1 MDSLAAKRFGFAYYS
16 RGPFLVSFSQ
26 KLVSLSFSSHF
37 LVIFL
42 SFHHDHH
49 FHLSWSSHFL
59 LIQSIQTILG
69 TKGICFFVYFIS
81 EKTIET
87 IEIEWKLRPFKRST
101 LLLCWWEPTPSLS
114 FSKIEKRCIQKEM
127 HTKRILFILICILQ
141 FDALFLCRI
150 LDTFQFL
157 FSPAPFS
164 HPFQHE
170 HSSSLLKSLYKSLCK
185 SLY

>member
-1 MDSLAAKRFGFAYYS
+1 M
-16 RGPFLVSFSQ
+16 
-26 KLVSLSFSSHF
+26 SSM
-37 LVIFL
+37 
-42 SFHHDHH
+42 
-49 FHLSWSSHFL
+49 
-59 LIQSIQTILG
+59 
-69 TKGICFFVYFIS
+69 
-81 EKTIET
+81 EKE
-87 IEIEWKLRPFKRST
+87 EEEEER
-101 LLLCWWEPTPSLS
+101 
-114 FSKIEKRCIQKEM
+114 EKM